1 MIVFCV
7 LSKTEMY
14 AGLEQHEDELMMTEL
29 FLIVIIWVEYP
40 FELCSLR
47 YIQDVKK
54 YLMATALDIFRVIKS
69 KHVKNIFQNCL
80 KTI

>member
-29 FLIVIIWVEYP
+29 F
-40 FELCSLR
+40 
-47 YIQDVKK
+47 
-54 YLMATALDIFRVIKS
+54 
-69 KHVKNIFQNCL
+69 
-80 KTI
+80 